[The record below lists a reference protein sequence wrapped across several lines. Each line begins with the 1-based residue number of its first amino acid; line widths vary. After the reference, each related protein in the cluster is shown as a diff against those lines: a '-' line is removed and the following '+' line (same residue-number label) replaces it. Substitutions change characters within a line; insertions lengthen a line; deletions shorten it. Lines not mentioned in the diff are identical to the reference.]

1 MKNVL
6 MLITLSLFAACGTPN
21 GESTSTPQPSPQQ
34 SPQQTSTASS
44 NITVSEGLQVGAT
57 VDTLS
62 REQYV
67 NAMACAA
74 EKAAPGSKFRFKS
87 QWTAY
92 QSPLSE
98 ASFNNAM
105 AMGGDGQFII
115 YTQAIS
121 LGCLG

>member
-6 MLITLSLFAACGTPN
+6 VLITLSLFAACGTPN
-21 GESTSTPQPSPQQ
+21 GESSSTPQSAPQQ
-34 SPQQTSTASS
+34 SSAASS
-44 NITVSEGLQVGAT
+44 NITVSEGLRVGAT
-57 VDTLS
+57 RDNLS

-74 EKAAPGSKFRFKS
+74 EKAAPESKFRFQS
-87 QWTAY
+87 QWVAY
-92 QSPLSE
+92 QSASSE

-105 AMGGDGQFII
+105 ALGGEGQFRI

>member
-6 MLITLSLFAACGTPN
+6 MLITLSLFVACGTPN
-21 GESTSTPQPSPQQ
+21 GESSSTSQQ
-34 SPQQTSTASS
+34 DSAASS
-44 NITVSEGLQVGAT
+44 NITVSEGLRVGAT
-57 VDTLS
+57 VDNLS

-74 EKAAPGSKFRFKS
+74 EKAAPDKKFRFQS
-87 QWTAY
+87 QWAAY
-92 QSPLSE
+92 QSLSSE

-105 AMGGDGQFII
+105 ALGGEGQFRI